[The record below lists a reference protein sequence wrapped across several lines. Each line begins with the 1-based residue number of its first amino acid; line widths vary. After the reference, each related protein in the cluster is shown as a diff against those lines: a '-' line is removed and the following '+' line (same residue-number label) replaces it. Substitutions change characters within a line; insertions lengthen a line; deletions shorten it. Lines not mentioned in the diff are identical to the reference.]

1 MSIFSKIT
9 GASSGSDFISQIS
22 DGFFGTD
29 YQKDYSH
36 ASKLMRPNNMALA
49 PKQKFLF
56 HVYFNLSNP
65 ALGTPED
72 KGLIGALVKSV
83 QLPAFQLGTETYVQY
98 NRKRLVHNK
107 IEYQPVRITFH
118 DDNEDHIRTMWNN
131 YYRYYFAD
139 SYYQYDTGI
148 TPLDSPLGQGNYNS
162 RDLYDPQRIKQQ
174 HGWGKTIT
182 NGGRNGRKE
191 AFFKDITIYGLSRG
205 HYYSYTLI
213 NPVIQSWSHDQYDY
227 ADSTGTMTHEAEIM
241 YEAVIYGGGKVKGA
255 KKGET
260 NVKGFGVESRY
271 DTEPGALGPGST
283 TSVFGQGGLGDVA
296 DQFASGNIMGGIQAA
311 GRAARNFGSVDNLV
325 NVVTGDVTGAVT
337 GEALSGLGAPS
348 RLLNFPNQAG
358 NGARNQSSS
367 PRSS

>member
-1 MSIFSKIT
+1 MSIFEKLT
-9 GASSGSDFISQIS
+9 GASSGSDLLSQVA
-22 DGFFGTD
+22 DGFFGSD

-56 HVYFNLSNP
+56 HVYFNLANP
-65 ALGTPED
+65 AQGVPGD
-72 KGLIGALVKSV
+72 PGLIGALVKSV
-83 QLPAFQLGTETYVQY
+83 QLPSFQLGTETYVQY

-139 SYYQYDTGI
+139 SYYKYDTGI
-148 TPLDSPLGQGNYNS
+148 TPLDTPLSSGNYND
-162 RDLYDPQRIKQQ
+162 RDIYNRDRIKQQ
-174 HGWGKTIT
+174 HGWGKTIV
-182 NGGRNGRKE
+182 NSGANGRKP

-213 NPVIQSWSHDQYDY
+213 NPVIQAWRHDEYSYEQG
-227 ADSTGTMTHEAEIM
+227 TGTMTHEAEIM
-241 YEAVIYGGGKVKGA
+241 YESVIYGGGKVKGA

-260 NVKGFGVESRY
+260 NVKGFGKESRY

-283 TSVFGQGGLGDVA
+283 ASTFGQGGLGDVA
-296 DQFASGNIMGGIQAA
+296 DQFASGNILGGIQAA
-311 GRAARNFGSVDNLV
+311 GRAARTFGSVDNLV
-325 NVVTGDVTGAVT
+325 NTVTGDVIGAGQ
-337 GEALSGLGAPS
+337 GEFLSGLGAPS

-358 NGARNQSSS
+358 NGNRNQTAS
-367 PRSS
+367 PRSE